1 MKRESDKNIFILA
14 KSIFKEYILCGDCLG
29 RQFPYF
35 RPNLSSRQKGLE
47 LLQSISKNIR
57 APSECYLCEGLMSSA
72 EARSREIAETLR
84 SLEFDSLL
92 VGSKFPA
99 KSVDKEDHVRSEF
112 KLRGGK
118 TLKAEFTREL
128 GRNVATLLGKRL
140 TYSSP
145 DMVAIFDPLKNSL
158 RVIPKSLYIFGRYVK
173 RVRGLPQK
181 QTFSEGASVESILAT
196 RLLKHFGGRSA
207 RFSWIGGED
216 DDSLVLGQGRPFYA
230 ELFEPTKRSL
240 GSMSKLAPEEDQVAL
255 QEIRIVKDK
264 PPAKAKFKVTVL
276 AEVEFESF
284 VTEDQL
290 NTLQSRFKDAVLTAL
305 STRKGKFAEKKVYD
319 LEIKDAQGKEAKVMI
334 RCDGGLNIKKF
345 ISGSDHEI
353 SPSIS
358 EVLGIGAH
366 CKQFDVLAVDLLDA
380 TN

>member
-14 KSIFKEYILCGDCLG
+14 KSIFKKYSLCADCLG

-35 RPNLSSRQKGLE
+35 RPNLSSEQKGREVLH
-47 LLQSISKNIR
+47 SISKNVR
-57 APSECYLCEGLMSSA
+57 APSECYLCEGLMSSV

-84 SLEFDSLL
+84 SFEFDSLL

-99 KSVDKEDHVRSEF
+99 KSVDKEDNVRSEF

-128 GRNVATLLGKRL
+128 GRNAATLLGKRL

-145 DMVAIFDPLKNSL
+145 DVVAIFDPLKNSL

-173 RVRGLPQK
+173 KVRGLPQK
-181 QTFSEGASVESILAT
+181 QTFSEGASVESILAK

-207 RFSWIGGED
+207 RFSWIGSED

-240 GSMSKLAPEEDQVAL
+240 GSISKPAPEEDQVAL

-264 PPAKAKFKVTVL
+264 PPAKTKFRVTVL
-276 AEVEFESF
+276 ADVEFESAIS
-284 VTEDQL
+284 ESEL
-290 NTLQSRFKDAVLTAL
+290 GKLRSRFKDAVVTAL

-319 LEIKDAQGKEAKVMI
+319 LEIKEAQGKEAKVMI

-358 EVLGIGAH
+358 EVLRMSAY
-366 CKQFDVLAVDLLDA
+366 CKQFDVLAVDLLDK